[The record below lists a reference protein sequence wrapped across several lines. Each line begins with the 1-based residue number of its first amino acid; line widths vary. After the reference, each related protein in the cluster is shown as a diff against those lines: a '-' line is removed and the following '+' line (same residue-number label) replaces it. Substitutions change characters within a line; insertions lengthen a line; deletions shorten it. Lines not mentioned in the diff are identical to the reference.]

1 MKNQLSI
8 FLVLQ
13 MAIQTFASSML
24 DHEIFQRKLFSGE
37 RDLTEAYGT
46 NFFAD
51 SQNTYYDPY
60 QMSWRFLGH
69 FVKCGYPSDRYD
81 KQSQHSHDNNN
92 QEEFGNNYCQRYLMW
107 AAVSATNKN

>member
-1 MKNQLSI
+1 MKIQLSI

-24 DHEIFQRKLFSGE
+24 DHEIFQRKLFSEE

-46 NFFAD
+46 NYFAD

-69 FVKCGYPSDRYD
+69 FVKCGYPSDSRACIT
-81 KQSQHSHDNNN
+81 STSVWT
-92 QEEFGNNYCQRYLMW
+92 ESRG
-107 AAVSATNKN
+107 SALYMEAR